1 MIAVVLLFVF
11 AIFVLAVIL
20 SLLLRR
26 KLREK
31 YAILWLL
38 VGFAMLVLA
47 VIPPLLGW
55 FADLLGVAVPSNL
68 VFALAMGLLILVAVH
83 LSWELS
89 TAEDEVRRLAEE
101 VAILRNAIERIEDSV
116 VGLRTGDARP
126 STGEAALDDPARL
139 DGTAREGSS
148 AREGQGEHG
157 AS

>member
-11 AIFVLAVIL
+11 AVFVLAVIL

-31 YAILWLL
+31 YAILWLI
-38 VGFAMLVLA
+38 VGLAMLLLA
-47 VIPPLLGW
+47 AIPPLLGW
-55 FADLLGVAVPSNL
+55 LADLLGVAVPSNL

-101 VAILRNAIERIEDSV
+101 VAILRSSVERVEAAL
-116 VGLRTGDARP
+116 GAGARP
-126 STGEAALDDPARL
+126 SALGGEAGLDDPQETDDR
-139 DGTAREGSS
+139 S

-157 AS
+157 AA